1 MSQTINLICRNDVL
15 HCILFAKI
23 LHRTVASCGFNQF
36 IQNSWPRR
44 LASQSFWPSEQSPQ
58 NLPGQKNGWPDPAIR
73 TFSEKPDK
81 KKSLLGCRN
90 AILLNWDSWW
100 LLRLQLAGWFGCR
113 YAPRG
118 RTVQIEI
125 NSHGGVLALWGYGHR
140 KMSMSILSA
149 SCTPSSASYPEIIQ
163 SFFNLV
169 SYLCLSLSNCSPQY
183 SCYKKNAVICW
194 GFFLPAVFVRPR
206 VADSIVQANNKDKI
220 RCGLIPPNDL
230 WLLWCQKKARL
241 AKLLKWKNQN
251 RHCSSVKSWTH
262 TKEFSSL
269 LQDAGTPHKCHPWA
283 DSRNAVLVHLAD
295 SKSAYNPKNFC
306 CKN

>member
-1 MSQTINLICRNDVL
+1 MHTIICKLPWNYTIFL
-15 HCILFAKI
+15 QF
-23 LHRTVASCGFNQF
+23 GF
-36 IQNSWPRR
+36 I
-44 LASQSFWPSEQSPQ
+44 
-58 NLPGQKNGWPDPAIR
+58 
-73 TFSEKPDK
+73 
-81 KKSLLGCRN
+81 
-90 AILLNWDSWW
+90 
-100 LLRLQLAGWFGCR
+100 
-113 YAPRG
+113 
-118 RTVQIEI
+118 
-125 NSHGGVLALWGYGHR
+125 
-140 KMSMSILSA
+140 SMSEFIKLLS
-149 SCTPSSASYPEIIQ
+149 SIFLLQ
-163 SFFNLV
+163 
-169 SYLCLSLSNCSPQY
+169 
-183 SCYKKNAVICW
+183 KKTVICW